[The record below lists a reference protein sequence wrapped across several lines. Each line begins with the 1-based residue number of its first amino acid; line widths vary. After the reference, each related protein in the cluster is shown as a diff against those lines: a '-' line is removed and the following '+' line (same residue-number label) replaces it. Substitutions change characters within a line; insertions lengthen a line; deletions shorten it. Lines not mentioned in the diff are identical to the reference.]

1 MAEFGQVDL
10 TSCDRE
16 PIHIPGSIQPHGC
29 LITCTISDFVVLR
42 HSANA
47 PAMLH
52 HEGLGI
58 GSDLIALFG
67 ADVIHDIRNGLTL
80 SVTQRRPV
88 FLLNQALG
96 PDLFFDLALHIVN
109 GEVVLECE
117 PAAPTHRATK
127 FLTQLHGMMDRVR
140 KTTDIT
146 RLFDVVTM
154 LMRGLLE
161 YDRVMVYRFADDWS
175 GKVVSEARALSL
187 ESFLGQHFP
196 SADIPAQARELYR
209 RSPIRMIGDVK
220 FVPVPLVEG
229 EGLSPLDM
237 SLGQLRSVSPIHCEY
252 LTNMGVRASM
262 SISIVIDGALWGM
275 IACHHYAPRVLPI
288 AERAVVQMFAE
299 FFALQVIVI
308 LKTTRLQVAERTH
321 GLIESVLRNA
331 ASVSDMPA
339 YLRGQISRLAPLIQ
353 SDGIAIWI
361 DNEWTGHGIAAPREV
376 QDRFVELARTKAGT
390 QIWQSDHLV
399 KDHPW
404 IAAHTAH
411 VAGVLIIPISPQPE
425 NYVFLFRREI
435 VQTINWGGDPQKT
448 YQHGPHGP
456 RLTPRQSFAIW
467 KEQVHE
473 RCLPWSSFDIEAAA
487 QLRSAL
493 IEVMGVYHQQQLSE
507 RADADLRQRMLNEE
521 LNHRVKNILAVV
533 QSLIG
538 RPVAKE
544 RTIEEYVEILR
555 GRIKALASAHDQVA
569 RTDGGGLLRTL
580 LEAELE
586 PYRHQPT
593 AVILDGPNLWLSG
606 PALSVAALTLHEL
619 ATNAAKYGALSV
631 PSGNLHIRWF
641 IDEAEGCWVLE
652 WTEAGGP
659 HVNPPKGNGFGSILL
674 ERAIPH
680 ELGGTAKREFRPEGL
695 FIRLTFPARHAVL
708 VAETATVPEAE
719 GPIVADTA
727 QTERLHAA
735 NVLLVEDQLLIA
747 METEQAL
754 SSYGVRHIRTV
765 SSVYEALQAIKD
777 RCPDIA
783 LLDFNLGKENSH
795 EVATLLRKKN
805 VPFIFAT
812 GYADRTMI
820 PAEFRDVPVLRK
832 PYSIKNAVQ
841 ELLRVFPE
849 GGDA

>member
-16 PIHIPGSIQPHGC
+16 PIHVPGSIQPHGC
-29 LITCTISDFVVLR
+29 LVTCTMSEFTVLR

-47 PAMLH
+47 PLMLDRDDLK
-52 HEGLGI
+52 LGCN
-58 GSDLIALFG
+58 LIELFG
-67 ADVIHDIRNGLTL
+67 PDIVHDIRNALTL

-88 FLLNQALG
+88 FLLNQGLG
-96 PDLFFDLALHIVN
+96 LESNFDLAVHMVD

-117 PAAPTHRATK
+117 PAAPTQRATK

-140 KTTDIT
+140 KTTDIA

-154 LMRGLLE
+154 LMRGLLD

-209 RSPIRMIGDVK
+209 RSPIRMIADVLYT
-220 FVPVPLVEG
+220 PVPLVET
-229 EGLSPLDM
+229 EGLTPLDM

-275 IACHHYAPRVLPI
+275 IACHHYSPRALPI
-288 AERAVVQMFAE
+288 AERAVVQMFSE
-299 FFALQVIVI
+299 FFALQIIVI

-361 DNEWTGHGIAAPREV
+361 DNEWTGHGISAPKDVQRE
-376 QDRFVELARTKAGT
+376 FVELARKKAGT

-404 IAAHTAH
+404 IAAHTADL
-411 VAGVLIIPISPQPE
+411 AGVLIIPISPQPE

-435 VQTINWGGDPQKT
+435 VQTINWGGDPNKT
-448 YQHGPHGP
+448 YEHGPHGP

-473 RCLPWSSFDIEAAA
+473 RCLPWSSFDIEAAG

-533 QSLIG
+533 QSLVG
-538 RPVAKE
+538 RPVGGD
-544 RTIEEYVEILR
+544 RTIEDYVETLR

-569 RTDGGGLLRTL
+569 RSDGGGLLRVL

-586 PYRHQPT
+586 PYRHQPS
-593 AVILDGPNLWLSG
+593 AVQLEGPNLWLSG
-606 PALSVAALTLHEL
+606 PALSVSALTLHEL
-619 ATNAAKYGALSV
+619 ATNAAKYGALSR
-631 PSGNLHIRWF
+631 PSGTLKITWF
-641 IDEAEGCWVLE
+641 LDAAQGGWVLE
-652 WTEAGGP
+652 WIESGGP
-659 HVNPPKGNGFGSILL
+659 PVTPPKSSGFGSVLL

-680 ELGGTAKREFRPEGL
+680 ELGGTSLREFRPEGL
-695 FIRLTFPARHAVL
+695 YIRLTFPESHAVL
-708 VAETATVPEAE
+708 VSEKTEAPEPDEVGDATA
-719 GPIVADTA
+719 A
-727 QTERLHAA
+727 QSALLHSAR
-735 NVLLVEDQLLIA
+735 VLLVEDQLLIA

-754 SSYGVRHIRTV
+754 NAAGVRHIRTV
-765 SSVYEALQAIKD
+765 SSVYEALQAIKEQS
-777 RCPDIA
+777 PDVA
-783 LLDFNLGKENSH
+783 LLDFNLGKESS
-795 EVATLLRKKN
+795 EDIASVLRKKGI
-805 VPFIFAT
+805 PFLFAT

-820 PAEFRDVPVLRK
+820 PQEFEDVPILRK
-832 PYSIKNAVQ
+832 PYTVKNAVQ
-841 ELLRVFPE
+841 ELLKVLPV
-849 GGDA
+849 

>member
-29 LITCTISDFVVLR
+29 LVTCTVNDFVILR

-47 PAMLH
+47 PEMLQQPMLTV
-52 HEGLGI
+52 GA
-58 GSDLIALFG
+58 DLVALFG
-67 ADVIHDIRNGLTL
+67 ADVVHDIRNGLTL

-88 FLLNQALG
+88 FLLNQMLA
-96 PDLFFDLALHIVN
+96 PDLAFDLAVHIVN

-117 PAAPTHRATK
+117 PAAPTSRATK

-140 KTTDIT
+140 KTTDIN

-220 FVPVPLVEG
+220 YTPVPMIEG
-229 EGLSPLDM
+229 EGLGPLDM

-288 AERAVVQMFAE
+288 AERAVVQMFSE
-299 FFALQVIVI
+299 FFALQIIVI

-339 YLRGQISRLAPLIQ
+339 YLRSQIGRLAPLIQ

-361 DNEWTGHGIAAPREV
+361 DNEWTAHGISPAQEVRE
-376 QDRFVELARTKAGT
+376 RFVELARTKAGT
-390 QIWQSDHLV
+390 QIWQSDHLI

-411 VAGVLIIPISPQPE
+411 VAGVLVIPISPQPE

-435 VQTINWGGDPQKT
+435 VQTINWGGDPNKT
-448 YQHGPHGP
+448 YEHGPHGP

-473 RCLPWSSFDIEAAA
+473 RCLPWSSFDLEAAG

-538 RPVAKE
+538 RPVAKDKPVE
-544 RTIEEYVEILR
+544 DYVEILR

-586 PYRHQPT
+586 PYRHQPA
-593 AVILDGPNLWLSG
+593 AVDLEGANLWLSG

-631 PSGNLHIRWF
+631 PSGKLQIRWF
-641 IDEAEGCWVLE
+641 MDESAANWVLE
-652 WTEAGGP
+652 WTESGGP
-659 HVNPPKGNGFGSILL
+659 PVSPPKGNGFGSILL

-680 ELGGTAKREFRPEGL
+680 ELGGTSLREFRPEGL

-708 VAETATVPEAE
+708 VSMT
-719 GPIVADTA
+719 ADTVMGEEMSSA
-727 QTERLHAA
+727 TTSQTDRLHAA

-747 METEQAL
+747 MEAEQAL
-754 SSYGVRHIRTV
+754 SSYGVRQIRTV
-765 SSVYEALQAIKD
+765 SSVYEAVQAIKE
-777 RCPDIA
+777 RAPDVA
-783 LLDFNLGKENSH
+783 LLDFNLGKETSH
-795 EVATLLRKKN
+795 EVATLLRKKQI
-805 VPFIFAT
+805 PFVFAT

-820 PAEFRDVPVLRK
+820 PREFRDVPVLRK

-841 ELLRVFPE
+841 ELLTVLPE
-849 GGDA
+849 